1 LHHHKRF
8 SISSMIIITSDQ
20 CFLSR
25 LMILLVAIIVMK
37 FQVWH
42 HLLSQWSW
50 LEHQLTSSSYDF
62 LWASLHI
69 HDSWSRS
76 LILTI
81 QIYLKFIKSNYTMI
95 KIWLWL
101 KKDEVEENEKLRRI
115 ERVINKQ
122 QLLFILIYVL
132 SSQSHH
138 LLKK

>member
-1 LHHHKRF
+1 MHHHKQF

-101 KKDEVEENEKLRRI
+101 KKNEVKENEKLRRI

>member
-1 LHHHKRF
+1 MHHHKRF

-101 KKDEVEENEKLRRI
+101 KKNEVEENEKLRRI

>member
-1 LHHHKRF
+1 MHHHKRF

>member
-1 LHHHKRF
+1 LHHHKQF

-101 KKDEVEENEKLRRI
+101 KKNEVKENEKLRRI